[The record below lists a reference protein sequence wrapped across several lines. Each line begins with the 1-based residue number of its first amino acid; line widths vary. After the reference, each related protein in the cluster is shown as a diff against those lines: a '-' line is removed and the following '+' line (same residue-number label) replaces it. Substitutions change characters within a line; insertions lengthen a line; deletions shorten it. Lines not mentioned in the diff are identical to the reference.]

1 MLTNLATHYGW
12 WLLALLLIGAEIL
25 APGFF
30 MLWIGIAAAVMGLIV
45 LIVPDLMFPMEVV
58 LFVLLSLASCFLYW
72 KFIRHVRDTLT
83 DQPLLNRRAEQYI
96 GRKYILDSAIVNGH
110 GKARVGDSLWMVEG
124 PELPAGSPI
133 EVVSVD
139 GTTLKVRAAH

>member
-12 WLLALLLIGAEIL
+12 WLIALVLIGAEII

-30 MLWIGIAAAVMGLIV
+30 MLWIGIAAAAMGVVV
-45 LIVPDLMFPMEVV
+45 LVLPDLSFAVEVV
-58 LFVLLSLASCFLYW
+58 LFVLLSLASCYLYW

-83 DQPLLNRRAEQYI
+83 DQPLLNRRAEQYV

>member
-12 WLLALLLIGAEIL
+12 WLLALVLIGAEIL

-30 MLWIGIAAAVMGLIV
+30 MLWIGIAAAAMGLIV

-83 DQPLLNRRAEQYI
+83 DQPLLNRRAEQYV
-96 GRKYILDSAIVNGH
+96 GRKYILDSAIINGH

-139 GTTLKVRAAH
+139 GTTLRVRAAH

>member
-45 LIVPDLMFPMEVV
+45 LIFPDLMFPMEVV

-83 DQPLLNRRAEQYI
+83 DQPLLNRRAEQYV

>member
-45 LIVPDLMFPMEVV
+45 LIFPDLMFPMEVV

-72 KFIRHVRDTLT
+72 KFIRHVRDAVT
-83 DQPLLNRRAEQYI
+83 DQPLLNRRAEQYV

>member
-45 LIVPDLMFPMEVV
+45 LIFPDLMFPMEVV

-83 DQPLLNRRAEQYI
+83 DQPLLNRRAEQYV

-110 GKARVGDSLWMVEG
+110 GKARVGDSLWLVEG

>member
-12 WLLALLLIGAEIL
+12 WLLALVLIGAEII

-45 LIVPDLMFPMEVV
+45 LIVPDLLFPMEVV

-72 KFIRHVRDTLT
+72 KFIRHVRDTIT
-83 DQPLLNRRAEQYI
+83 DQPLLNRRAEQYV

>member
-30 MLWIGIAAAVMGLIV
+30 MLWIGVAAAAMGVILIV
-45 LIVPDLMFPMEVV
+45 LPDLSFPAQVI
-58 LFVLLSLASCFLYW
+58 LFVVLSLASCFLYW
-72 KFIRHVRDTLT
+72 KFIRHARNAVT
-83 DQPLLNRRAEQYI
+83 DQPLLNRRAEHYV
-96 GRKYILDSAIVNGH
+96 GRRYVLDSAIVNGH
-110 GKARVGDSLWMVEG
+110 GKARVGDSLWLVEG